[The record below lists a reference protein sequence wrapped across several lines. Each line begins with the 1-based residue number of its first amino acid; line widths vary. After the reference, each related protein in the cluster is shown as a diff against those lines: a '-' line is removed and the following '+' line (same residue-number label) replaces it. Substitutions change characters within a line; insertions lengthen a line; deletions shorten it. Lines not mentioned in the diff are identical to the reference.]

1 MRTSLRTRANGVHD
15 PNILKAIFLAG
26 GPGSGKSF
34 VASSLFGVPPGSTYL
49 VNSMTGLKV
58 VNSDPT
64 FEHLLTKE
72 QAKHDFNVFDLAALA
87 ESNDPEKLAL
97 LHYLTEDKEGPR
109 NIAKRIKVKQAKI
122 WEDGRLG
129 LIIDGTGDDYNKIAD
144 EKRRLEALGYDTFMV
159 FVNTSLPVALARNR
173 KRKRKVA
180 ESVAVQIWNN
190 CQQNLGLY
198 QRLFG
203 PNFRVVDNSS
213 PRPVALDI
221 VDAVAAFLRAPVYNS
236 KGRAWALAHGR
247 VLPTPSRHRSLMP
260 TERARAPKRASKH
273 LRPERM
279 LEGEALTRYIQMRP
293 EGERLPFPERRNSS
307 WESEMALHPHML
319 IDYDKRLGRSEPSMS
334 RAEFDDYV
342 ASLKGGGK
350 ARGRTPFDPPGYHP
364 PLPENMNEIWAQQ
377 HAFAPHLLVRN
388 PNAELAHLKAEIA
401 RLTEHVRSCTRVM
414 EDEEMGHASRALAQE
429 VARAERDLDAL
440 KREYRAKA
448 SGLRRKNPSAVLSGL
463 KEQILRLNEAWREKT
478 RRMEATDDTTEWN
491 ALWHER
497 AKIDREREELMNAY
511 WKELYYSWAIDRT
524 NPTRRVNSNGDRLS
538 REEADLDAAEKELA
552 FLLPLERKAP
562 QFAERIAY
570 LRDII
575 AGLRGD
581 VLLSKAEL
589 RRNGRTPFRRNYADV
604 AMLKWH
610 EEKPSFGVGHDVVA
624 THGPYTYVIYQ
635 HPGDGGRMFHVDRE
649 QKGISPQPLGARTT
663 LTAARDLAQDN
674 LEELIY
680 AHRIKHNKRRNPMTI
695 KVGDKFRIEAKD
707 YVVEDVSGPFVQV
720 RTKGTYGP
728 EKRTVV
734 ARTHEELIDTLTP
747 PPKRA
752 WSIYNRDWTE

>member
-64 FEHLLTKE
+64 FEHLLAKE

-97 LHYLTEDKEGPR
+97 LHYLTEDNEGPR

-180 ESVAVQIWNN
+180 ENIAVEIWNN

-221 VDAVAAFLRAPVYNS
+221 VDAVAAFLRAPTYNS

-260 TERARAPKRASKH
+260 TEGGRAPKRASKH

-293 EGERLPFPERRNSS
+293 EGERLPFPERRNS

-319 IDYDKRLGRSEPSMS
+319 IDYDKRLGRSGPSMS
-334 RAEFDDYV
+334 RAEFEEFMN
-342 ASLKGGGK
+342 SL
-350 ARGRTPFDPPGYHP
+350 GRKEAKPVRREAT
-364 PLPENMNEIWAQQ
+364 PLPENYDEVWAQQ

-388 PNAELAHLKAEIA
+388 
-401 RLTEHVRSCTRVM
+401 R
-414 EDEEMGHASRALAQE
+414 
-429 VARAERDLDAL
+429 
-440 KREYRAKA
+440 
-448 SGLRRKNPSAVLSGL
+448 
-463 KEQILRLNEAWREKT
+463 
-478 RRMEATDDTTEWN
+478 
-491 ALWHER
+491 
-497 AKIDREREELMNAY
+497 
-511 WKELYYSWAIDRT
+511 
-524 NPTRRVNSNGDRLS
+524 
-538 REEADLDAAEKELA
+538 
-552 FLLPLERKAP
+552 PL
-562 QFAERIAY
+562 
-570 LRDII
+570 
-575 AGLRGD
+575 
-581 VLLSKAEL
+581 
-589 RRNGRTPFRRNYADV
+589 RRNYAGSST
-604 AMLKWH
+604 LPWH
-610 EEKPSFGVGHDVVA
+610 EEKPSFGVGRDVVA
-624 THGPYTYVIYQ
+624 THGKHTYIIYQ
-635 HPGDGGRMFHVDRE
+635 HPGDGGRAYHVDRE
-649 QKGISPQPLGARTT
+649 TSGLSPQPLGARST
-663 LTAARDLAQDN
+663 LTGAKVLAQDD
-674 LEELIY
+674 LDALMSPY
-680 AHRIKHNKRRNPMTI
+680 PYKQNKRKNPNSI
-695 KVGDKFRIEAKD
+695 KVGDSFRIGARD
-707 YVVEDVSGPFVQV
+707 YVVESVRGDSVRVTSTERGGNFDYRNVS
-720 RTKGTYGP
+720 
-728 EKRTVV
+728 
-734 ARTHEELIDTLTP
+734 ARTLDDLIATLSP
-747 PPKRA
+747 GWRA

>member
-1 MRTSLRTRANGVHD
+1 MRTNLRTRANGVHD

-109 NIAKRIKVKQAKI
+109 NIAKSIKVKQAKI

-129 LIIDGTGDDYNKIAD
+129 LIIDGTGDDYDKIAD

-180 ESVAVQIWNN
+180 ENIAVKIWNN

-221 VDAVAAFLRAPVYNS
+221 VDAVAAFLRAPTYNS

-260 TERARAPKRASKH
+260 TEGGRAPKRTSKH

-293 EGERLPFPERRNSS
+293 EGERLPLPERRNSS

-319 IDYDKRLGRSEPSMS
+319 IDYDKRLGRSGPSMS
-334 RAEFDDYV
+334 RAEFEEFMNT
-342 ASLKGGGK
+342 L
-350 ARGRTPFDPPGYHP
+350 GRKEAKPVRREAT
-364 PLPENMNEIWAQQ
+364 PLPENYDEIWAQQ

-401 RLTEHVRSCTRVM
+401 RLTAHVRSCTRTM
-414 EDEEMGHASRALAQE
+414 EDEEMGHASRALAQL

-448 SGLRRKNPSAVLSGL
+448 SGLRRKNPSAVLSGP
-463 KEQILRLNEAWREKT
+463 KAQIARLNEAWREKT
-478 RRMEATDDTTEWN
+478 RRMEATDDVPEWN
-491 ALWHER
+491 ALWYER
-497 AKIDREREELMNAY
+497 AKIERARDELMNAY
-511 WKELYYSWAIDRT
+511 
-524 NPTRRVNSNGDRLS
+524 G
-538 REEADLDAAEKELA
+538 
-552 FLLPLERKAP
+552 LEMDK
-562 QFAERIAY
+562 
-570 LRDII
+570 D
-575 AGLRGD
+575 
-581 VLLSKAEL
+581 EL
-589 RRNGRTPFRRNYADV
+589 RINRPLRRNYAGSGTL
-604 AMLKWH
+604 AWH
-610 EEKPSFGVGHDVVA
+610 EEKPSFGVGRDVVA
-624 THGPYTYVIYQ
+624 THGKHTYIIYQ
-635 HPGDGGRMFHVDRE
+635 HPGDGGRAYHVDRE
-649 QKGISPQPLGARTT
+649 TSGLSPQPLGARST
-663 LTAARDLAQDN
+663 LTGAKELAQDD
-674 LEELIY
+674 LDALMSPY
-680 AHRIKHNKRRNPMTI
+680 PYKQNKRKNPNSI
-695 KVGDKFRIEAKD
+695 KVGDSFRIEAKD

-720 RTKGTYGP
+720 RTKGTYGS
-728 EKRTVV
+728 EKRIV
-734 ARTHEELIDTLTP
+734 AAESMSELIRTLTP